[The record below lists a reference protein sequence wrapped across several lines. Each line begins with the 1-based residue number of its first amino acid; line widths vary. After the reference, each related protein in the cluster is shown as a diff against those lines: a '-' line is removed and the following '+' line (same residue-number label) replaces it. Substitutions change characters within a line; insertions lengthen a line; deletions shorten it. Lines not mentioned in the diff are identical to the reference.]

1 MSTRLSKLP
10 RTEVLRSAGEFA
22 ALEEEW
28 EDLYQSSLQATPFQS
43 WAWLYSWWES
53 YGEDYELRLVTV
65 RDGQGLLVGVAPLML
80 KKLRLGLSKLLFV
93 GTGPTDYLDVLIRE
107 SWEDQVSEV
116 LVRTL
121 GEIDSWQVADLQQ
134 LRPGSAALGICRH
147 WDGPQLRLWQDSF
160 PVVNVRPVDELLQ
173 SLSSNLR
180 STVRRSLR
188 RFEADGGRCEVAGA
202 DNAEVA
208 AKRLVT
214 ISREQWRERWL
225 ETGPEHWT
233 SRSES
238 LIVAAARR
246 MTAREH
252 GGISEF
258 WQDGEVIISSFWV
271 SGRDFIGT
279 YMLGASHDA
288 LQRYQWSS
296 LYIWDALKIASSKD
310 CGYLDLLRGEEPYK
324 LRWSSRISPSHRLI
338 LGQNVAFWA
347 LYAGYYALRIKAKR
361 YVQSESAPR
370 WTGGAITEFQAL
382 RRYGL
387 PNYIRS
393 GRLADRAKAVVKTVS
408 TAGHKQESH

>member
-1 MSTRLSKLP
+1 MSTRLDKLL
-10 RTEVLRSAGEFA
+10 RTAVLRSAGEFA

-28 EDLYQSSLQATPFQS
+28 EDLYHNSAQATPFQS

-65 RDGQGLLVGVAPLML
+65 RDGRGLLVGVAPLML
-80 KKLRLGLSKLLFV
+80 KHRLGFSKLLFV

-107 SWEDQVSEV
+107 RWEDQVSEV
-116 LVRTL
+116 LARTI

-134 LRPGSAALGICRH
+134 LRPDAAAWGICRH
-147 WDGPQLRLWQDSF
+147 WNGPQLRLWQDSF
-160 PVVNVRPVDELLQ
+160 PVVEVRLSNELLQ
-173 SLSSNLR
+173 SMSSNLR

-188 RFEADGGRCEVAGA
+188 RFEADGGRCELAGV
-202 DNAEVA
+202 DDAEVA

-238 LIVAAARR
+238 LVVAAVRR
-246 MTAREH
+246 MTARGL

-258 WQDGEVIISSFWV
+258 WRDGEVIISDFWV

-279 YMLGASHDA
+279 YLLGASREA
-288 LQRYQWSS
+288 LRHYQWSS
-296 LYIWDALKIASSKD
+296 LYIYDALNIARSKN
-310 CGYLDLLRGEEPYK
+310 CGYLDLLRGEELYK
-324 LRWSSRISPSHRLI
+324 LRWSSRILSSHRLI
-338 LGQNVAFWA
+338 LGRNLAFWA
-347 LYAGYYALRIKAKR
+347 PYAWYHALRLKAKR

-370 WTGGAITEFQAL
+370 WIGGAITEARAL
-382 RRYGL
+382 RRYGVAS
-387 PNYIRS
+387 YIRS
-393 GRLADRAKAVVKTVS
+393 GRMVEQAKTVVKNVTM
-408 TAGHKQESH
+408 AEHKRGAH

>member
-1 MSTRLSKLP
+1 MSTRRSKPL
-10 RTEVLRSAGEFA
+10 RTEVLKSAGEFA

-28 EDLYQSSLQATPFQS
+28 EDLYHDSARATPFQS

-65 RDGQGLLVGVAPLML
+65 RDGRGLLVGVAPLML
-80 KKLRLGLSKLLFV
+80 KYRLGFSKLLFV

-107 SWEDQVSEV
+107 RWEDQVSEV
-116 LVRTL
+116 LARTL
-121 GEIDSWQVADLQQ
+121 GEIDSWQVADLHQ
-134 LRPGSAALGICRH
+134 LRPGAASWDICRH
-147 WDGPQLRLWQDSF
+147 WDGPQLRVWQDSF
-160 PVVNVRPVDELLQ
+160 PVVDVRPWDELLQ

-180 STVRRSLR
+180 STVRRALR
-188 RFEADGGRCEVAGA
+188 RFEADGGRCELAGV
-202 DNAEVA
+202 DDAEAA

-214 ISREQWRERWL
+214 ISREQWQDRWL
-225 ETGPEHWT
+225 DTGPEHWT

-246 MTAREH
+246 MTAREL

-258 WQDGEVIISSFWV
+258 WQDGEVIISDFWV

-279 YMLGASHDA
+279 YMLGASREA

-296 LYIWDALKIASSKD
+296 LYIWDALNIARTKN

-338 LGQNVAFWA
+338 LGRNLVFWA
-347 LYAGYYALRIKAKR
+347 PYAGYHALRSKARR

-370 WTGGAITEFQAL
+370 WIGGVITEVRAL
-382 RRYGL
+382 RRYGVV
-387 PNYIRS
+387 NYIRS
-393 GRLADRAKAVVKTVS
+393 GRMADQAKAIVS
-408 TAGHKQESH
+408 NVTTAWHKRKSR

>member
-1 MSTRLSKLP
+1 LSTCLDKLL
-10 RTEVLRSAGEFA
+10 RTAVLRSAGEFA

-28 EDLYQSSLQATPFQS
+28 EDLYHDSTQATPFQS

-65 RDGQGLLVGVAPLML
+65 RDGRGLLVGIAPLML
-80 KKLRLGLSKLLFV
+80 KYGLGFSKLLFV

-107 SWEDQVSEV
+107 RWEDQVSEV

-134 LRPGSAALGICRH
+134 LRPNAAAWGICRH
-147 WDGPQLRLWQDSF
+147 WNGPQLRLWQDGF
-160 PVVNVRPVDELLQ
+160 PVVDVGPWDELLQ

-180 STVRRSLR
+180 STIRRSLR
-188 RFEADGGRCEVAGA
+188 RFEADGGRCELAGV
-202 DNAEVA
+202 DDAEVA

-246 MTAREH
+246 MTARGL

-258 WQDGEVIISSFWV
+258 WRDGEVIISDFWV

-279 YMLGASHDA
+279 YLLGASPEA
-288 LQRYQWSS
+288 LRHYQWSS
-296 LYIWDALKIASSKD
+296 LYIYDALNIARSKN

-324 LRWSSRISPSHRLI
+324 LRWSSRISSSHRLI
-338 LGQNVAFWA
+338 LARNLAIWA
-347 LYAGYYALRIKAKR
+347 PYAGYHALRLKAKR
-361 YVQSESAPR
+361 YVHSESAPR
-370 WTGGAITEFQAL
+370 WIGGAITEVRAL
-382 RRYGL
+382 RRYGVAS
-387 PNYIRS
+387 YIRS
-393 GRLADRAKAVVKTVS
+393 GRMADQAKTVVKYIT
-408 TAGHKQESH
+408 TAEHKRGAH

>member
-28 EDLYQSSLQATPFQS
+28 EDLYHDSPQATPFQS

-53 YGEDYELRLVTV
+53 YGEGYDLRLITV
-65 RDGQGLLVGVAPLML
+65 RDGRGLLVGIAPLML
-80 KKLRLGLSKLLFV
+80 KYELGFNKLLFV

-121 GEIDSWQVADLQQ
+121 GEIDSWHVADLQQ
-134 LRPGSAALGICRH
+134 LRPDSAAWNLCRH
-147 WDGPQLRLWQDSF
+147 WDGPHIRLWQDRF
-160 PVVNVRPVDELLQ
+160 PVVEVRGWNELLQ

-188 RFEADGGRCEVAGA
+188 RFEADGGRCEPAGV
-202 DNAEVA
+202 DDAEAA

-233 SRSES
+233 SKSES

-246 MTAREH
+246 MTARQV

-258 WQDGEVIISSFWV
+258 WRDGEVIISSFWI
-271 SGRDFIGT
+271 SGRDFVGT
-279 YMLGASHDA
+279 YMLGASPDA

-296 LYIWDALKIASSKD
+296 LYIWDALNIARSKN

-324 LRWSSRISPSHRLI
+324 VRWSSRISSSHRLI
-338 LGQNVAFWA
+338 LGRNVAFWA
-347 LYAGYYALRIKAKR
+347 LYAGYHALRIKAKK
-361 YVQSESAPR
+361 YVQSDSAPQ
-370 WTGGAITEFQAL
+370 WIAGAITEFQAL
-382 RRYGL
+382 RRYGVAS
-387 PNYIRS
+387 YIRS
-393 GRLADRAKAVVKTVS
+393 GRMADRTRAVVKNAARV
-408 TAGHKQESH
+408 GHKRDSR

>member
-1 MSTRLSKLP
+1 LSTRRSKLL
-10 RTEVLRSAGEFA
+10 RTEVLGSAGEFE

-28 EDLYQSSLQATPFQS
+28 EDLYHDSAQATPFQS

-65 RDGQGLLVGVAPLML
+65 RDGRGLLVGVAPLML
-80 KKLRLGLSKLLFV
+80 KHRLGFSKLLFV

-107 SWEDQVSEV
+107 RWEDHVSEV
-116 LVRTL
+116 LARTL

-134 LRPGSAALGICRH
+134 LRPDAAAWGICRH
-147 WDGPQLRLWQDSF
+147 WDGPQLRLWQDSC
-160 PVVNVRPVDELLQ
+160 PVVVVRGWNELLQ

-180 STVRRSLR
+180 STARRSLR
-188 RFEADGGRCEVAGA
+188 RFEADGGRCELAGV
-202 DNAEVA
+202 DDAEVA
-208 AKRLVT
+208 ARRLVT
-214 ISREQWRERWL
+214 LSREQWQERWL
-225 ETGPEHWT
+225 ETYPEHWT

-246 MTAREH
+246 MTAREL

-258 WQDGEVIISSFWV
+258 WRDGEVIISDFWV

-279 YMLGASHDA
+279 YMLGASREA

-296 LYIWDALKIASSKD
+296 LYIWDALNIARTKACVS
-310 CGYLDLLRGEEPYK
+310 LVLLRGEEPYK

-338 LGQNVAFWA
+338 LGRNLAFWA
-347 LYAGYYALRIKAKR
+347 PYVGNYALRLKAKR

-370 WTGGAITEFQAL
+370 WIGGAVSEARIL
-382 RRYGL
+382 RRYGVV
-387 PNYIRS
+387 NYIRS
-393 GRLADRAKAVVKTVS
+393 GRMADQAKAVARNVS
-408 TAGHKQESH
+408 TAEHKRKSR

>member
-1 MSTRLSKLP
+1 MTPCL
-10 RTEVLRSAGEFA
+10 EVAVIRDSQAFA

-28 EDLYQSSLQATPFQS
+28 EDLYHDSAHATAFQS

-65 RDGQGLLVGVAPLML
+65 RDGRGLLVGVAPLML
-80 KKLRLGLSKLLFV
+80 KHRLGFSRLLFV

-107 SWEDQVSEV
+107 RWEDQVSEV
-116 LVRTL
+116 LARTL
-121 GEIDSWQVADLQQ
+121 RQIDSWYVADLQQ
-134 LRPGSAALGICRH
+134 LRPDAAAWGIRRH

-160 PVVNVRPVDELLQ
+160 PVVDVRPWDELLQ

-188 RFEADGGRCEVAGA
+188 RFEADGGRCELAGV
-202 DNAEVA
+202 DDAEVA

-214 ISREQWRERWL
+214 ISREQWQERWL

-238 LIVAAARR
+238 LIAAAARR
-246 MTAREH
+246 MTAREL

-258 WQDGEVIISSFWV
+258 WRDGEVIISNFWV

-279 YMLGASHDA
+279 YMLGASLEA

-296 LYIWDALKIASSKD
+296 LYIWDALNIARTKN
-310 CGYLDLLRGEEPYK
+310 CGYLDLLRGEELYK
-324 LRWSSRISPSHRLI
+324 LRWSSRISSSHRLI
-338 LGQNVAFWA
+338 LGRNLAFWA
-347 LYAGYYALRIKAKR
+347 PYAAYHALRYKAKR

-370 WTGGAITEFQAL
+370 WIGGAVTEFRVL
-382 RRYGL
+382 RRYGIAS
-387 PNYIRS
+387 YMRS
-393 GRLADRAKAVVKTVS
+393 GRIADQARAVVKNVAS
-408 TAGHKQESH
+408 AEQKRKSR

>member
-1 MSTRLSKLP
+1 MSTRLSKLLQ
-10 RTEVLRSAGEFA
+10 TEVLRSAGEFA

-28 EDLYQSSLQATPFQS
+28 EDLYHDSAQATPFQS

-65 RDGQGLLVGVAPLML
+65 RDGRGLLVGVAPLML
-80 KKLRLGLSKLLFV
+80 KNRLGFSKLLFV

-107 SWEDQVSEV
+107 RWEDQVSEV

-121 GEIDSWQVADLQQ
+121 GEIDSWHVADLQQ
-134 LRPGSAALGICRH
+134 LHPDAAAWGICRH
-147 WDGPQLRLWQDSF
+147 WNGPQLRLWQDSF
-160 PVVNVRPVDELLQ
+160 PLVEVRPSNELLQ
-173 SLSSNLR
+173 SMSSNLR

-188 RFEADGGRCEVAGA
+188 RFEAGGGRCELAGV
-202 DNAEVA
+202 DDAEVA

-246 MTAREH
+246 MIAREL

-258 WQDGEVIISSFWV
+258 WRDGEVIISDFWV

-279 YMLGASHDA
+279 YMLAASREA
-288 LQRYQWSS
+288 RQRYQWSS
-296 LYIWDALKIASSKD
+296 LYIWDALNIARSKNY
-310 CGYLDLLRGEEPYK
+310 GHVDLLRGEEPYK

-338 LGQNVAFWA
+338 LGRNLAYWA
-347 LYAGYYALRIKAKR
+347 PYAGYHALRLKAKR
-361 YVQSESAPR
+361 YLQSESDPR
-370 WTGGAITEFQAL
+370 WIGGALIEFRAL
-382 RRYGL
+382 RRYGVSS
-387 PNYIRS
+387 YIRS
-393 GRLADRAKAVVKTVS
+393 GRMAEQAKAVVKNVT
-408 TAGHKQESH
+408 TAGHKRGSP

>member
-1 MSTRLSKLP
+1 MSTRLSKLL

-28 EDLYQSSLQATPFQS
+28 EDLYHDSAQATPFQS
-43 WAWLYSWWES
+43 WAWLYSWWEF

-65 RDGQGLLVGVAPLML
+65 RDGRGLLVGVAPLML
-80 KKLRLGLSKLLFV
+80 KYKRGFSKLLFV

-107 SWEDQVSEV
+107 RWEDQVSEV

-134 LRPGSAALGICRH
+134 LRPDAAAWGICRY

-160 PVVNVRPVDELLQ
+160 PVVDLRPWNEVLQ

-188 RFEADGGRCEVAGA
+188 RFEEDGGRCELAGV
-202 DNAEVA
+202 DDAEVA

-214 ISREQWRERWL
+214 ISREQWQERWL
-225 ETGPEHWT
+225 ETYPEHWT

-246 MTAREH
+246 MTAREL

-258 WQDGEVIISSFWV
+258 WRDGEVIISDFWV

-279 YMLGASHDA
+279 YMLGASREA

-296 LYIWDALKIASSKD
+296 LYIWDALNIARSKN
-310 CGYLDLLRGEEPYK
+310 CGYLILLRGEEPYK
-324 LRWSSRISPSHRLI
+324 LRWSSRISSSHRLI
-338 LGQNVAFWA
+338 LGRNLAFWA
-347 LYAGYYALRIKAKR
+347 PYVGNHALRLKAKR

-370 WTGGAITEFQAL
+370 WMGGALTEFRAL

-387 PNYIRS
+387 ASYIRS
-393 GRLADRAKAVVKTVS
+393 GRMADQAKAIVKNVT
-408 TAGHKQESH
+408 TAGHKRKSR

>member
-1 MSTRLSKLP
+1 MSTRLSKPL
-10 RTEVLRSAGEFA
+10 RTEVLRSAGEFT

-28 EDLYQSSLQATPFQS
+28 EALYHDSAQATPFQS

-65 RDGQGLLVGVAPLML
+65 RDGRGLLVGVAPLML
-80 KKLRLGLSKLLFV
+80 KNRLGSSKLLFV
-93 GTGPTDYLDVLIRE
+93 GTGLTDYLDVLIRE
-107 SWEDQVSEV
+107 RWEDQVSEV
-116 LVRTL
+116 LARTL

-134 LRPGSAALGICRH
+134 LRPGAAAWGICRH
-147 WDGPQLRLWQDSF
+147 WNGPELRLWQDGF
-160 PVVNVRPVDELLQ
+160 PVVDVRPWDELLQ

-188 RFEADGGRCEVAGA
+188 RFEADGGRCELAGV
-202 DNAEVA
+202 DDAEAA

-246 MTAREH
+246 MIAH
-252 GGISEF
+252 GLGGISEF
-258 WQDGEVIISSFWV
+258 WRDGDVIISDFWV

-279 YMLGASHDA
+279 YMLGASREA
-288 LQRYQWSS
+288 RQRYQWSS
-296 LYIWDALKIASSKD
+296 LYIWDALNIARSKNLSH
-310 CGYLDLLRGEEPYK
+310 LDLLRGEEPYK

-338 LGQNVAFWA
+338 LGRNLAYWA
-347 LYAGYYALRIKAKR
+347 PYAGYHALRLKAKR
-361 YVQSESAPR
+361 YLQSENAPR
-370 WTGGAITEFQAL
+370 GIGGALIEFRAL
-382 RRYGL
+382 RRYGVAS
-387 PNYIRS
+387 YIRS
-393 GRLADRAKAVVKTVS
+393 GRMAEQAKAVARNVT
-408 TAGHKQESH
+408 TAGHKRGSR

>member
-1 MSTRLSKLP
+1 LSTRRSKLL
-10 RTEVLRSAGEFA
+10 RTSVLRTAGEFA

-28 EDLYQSSLQATPFQS
+28 EDLHRQCPRATPFQS
-43 WAWLYSWWES
+43 WAWLYSWWEA

-65 RDGQGLLVGVAPLML
+65 RDGRGLLVGLAPLML
-80 KKLRLGLSKLLFV
+80 KYRFGFTKLLFV

-107 SWEDQVSEV
+107 RREDQVSEV
-116 LVRTL
+116 LARTL
-121 GEIDSWQVADLQQ
+121 GEIDSWQVADLHQ
-134 LRPGSAALGICRH
+134 LRPGAAAWGICRH
-147 WDGPQLRLWQDSF
+147 WDGPQLRVWQDSF
-160 PVVNVRPVDELLQ
+160 PVVDVRPWDELLQ

-180 STVRRSLR
+180 STVRRALR
-188 RFEADGGRCEVAGA
+188 RFEADGGRCELAGV
-202 DNAEVA
+202 DDAEAA

-214 ISREQWRERWL
+214 ISREQWQDRWL

-246 MTAREH
+246 MAAREL

-258 WQDGEVIISSFWV
+258 WQDGEVIISDFWV

-279 YMLGASHDA
+279 YMLAASPEA

-296 LYIWDALKIASSKD
+296 LYIWDALNIARTKN

-324 LRWSSRISPSHRLI
+324 LRWSSRVSPSHRLI
-338 LGQNVAFWA
+338 LGRNLASWA
-347 LYAGYYALRIKAKR
+347 PYAGYHTLRSRARR

-370 WTGGAITEFQAL
+370 WIGVAIPEARVL
-382 RRYGL
+382 RRYGFV
-387 PNYIRS
+387 NYIRS
-393 GRLADRAKAVVKTVS
+393 GRMADRATAVVKNVS
-408 TAGHKQESH
+408 TARHKRDSR